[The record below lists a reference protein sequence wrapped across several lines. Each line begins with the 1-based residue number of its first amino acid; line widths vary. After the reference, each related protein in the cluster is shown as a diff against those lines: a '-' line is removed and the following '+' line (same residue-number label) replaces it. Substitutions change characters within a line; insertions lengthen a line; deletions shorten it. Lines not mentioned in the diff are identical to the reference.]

1 MICLSNGIELRF
13 DKHGRSVKHFSSNK
27 SNIGNIGNKRNKQTE
42 TNYFLDYARLI
53 DFSKKRGSFKGLNRE
68 GVMEE
73 HFSNFTQES
82 IVTREYKLSL
92 I

>member
-13 DKHGRSVKHFSSNK
+13 DKHGQSVKHFSSNK
-27 SNIGNIGNKRNKQTE
+27 SYMENIGNKQTE

-53 DFSKKRGSFKGLNRE
+53 DFTKKRGSFKGLNRE
-68 GVMEE
+68 WVMQE

-82 IVTREYKLSL
+82 ITNLEYKLNFIL
-92 I
+92 